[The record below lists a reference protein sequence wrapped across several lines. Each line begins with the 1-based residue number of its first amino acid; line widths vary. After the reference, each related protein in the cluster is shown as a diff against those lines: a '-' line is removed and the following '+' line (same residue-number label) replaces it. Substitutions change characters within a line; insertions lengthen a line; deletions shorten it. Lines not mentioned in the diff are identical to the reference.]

1 MKKVFTRSVKWGDE
15 DRKLMFEPDT
25 FSVSVQLE
33 QRDNPVIISRCLLGT
48 EARNQFSLDDSYQF
62 ASNEENG
69 MLTISAYPVYSFLRK
84 KHLEHYQA
92 LDIMQMYCGYQAEA
106 KYIGCFQT
114 AESIVEYLGYD
125 PMEHTVDEF
134 IGEYECLSAIVE
146 TIVGLQVFGQFGY

>member
-15 DRKLMFEPDT
+15 GRKLMFEPDT
-25 FSVSVQLE
+25 FSVSVQLQE
-33 QRDNPVIISRCLLGT
+33 RDNPVIISRCLLGT
-48 EARNQFSLDDSYQF
+48 EARNEFSLDDTYHFSF
-62 ASNEENG
+62 EVVNG
-69 MLTISAYPVYSFLRK
+69 MLTISAYPVYSFLMK

-92 LDIMQMYCGYQAEA
+92 LDVMQMMYGHQAAE